1 MPSLLRLL
9 PVLLFSTSVQARP
22 LVFTNLSLSA
32 DAGVSLSY
40 SLSPD
45 CWAQVE
51 PITRMGTAPTIVV
64 QYQQPGYDRTS
75 HVELMQG
82 SRELSLAS
90 GDWPPGMTA
99 TISIHG
105 TLGDFDSITW
115 PGGSGRTVSVPIS
128 GGVAGGDT
136 SDWSTDSSSSSST
149 SSSPSPSGSWS
160 SSSSSSVS
168 TPELSVENVGSA
180 LEQLASLAA
189 QEQARRERAAMEAQQ
204 QADWEA
210 AIQQEREIRGI
221 MNDLS
226 HPLSAACNA
235 TFGDEDQYKKCV
247 RKGLTR
253 NYGAE
258 EVSACNRMDIVGY
271 KFECVESLVGRNH
284 IATNVINACVDSFGA
299 DREGIKCIWRTQE
312 TRFDPSSDVRACGLA
327 FDDYGFASACISR
340 YAEVAW
346 EPAAVLHAC
355 VTGFEGEDQLVCA
368 KLAGAAGKPPH
379 DRIDA
384 CVASFDDQ
392 EQALECVHIMAH
404 STSDSASA
412 IPFCAQLFEPKGKRY
427 DCLSALRGAQDR
439 DPERLDACMAETSN
453 GKRMKCVEGDR

>member
-1 MPSLLRLL
+1 MSSLIRLL
-9 PVLLFSTSVQARP
+9 PLLLFSASVHARP
-22 LVFTNLSLSA
+22 LVFTSLSLSA
-32 DAGVSLSY
+32 DAGVTLSY

-45 CWAQVE
+45 CWSQVE
-51 PITRMGTAPTIVV
+51 PITRMGSAPTIVV

-82 SRELSLAS
+82 SRELSLAG
-90 GDWPPGMTA
+90 GDWPAGMTA
-99 TISIHG
+99 TISVHG

-128 GGVAGGDT
+128 GGGAVGG
-136 SDWSTDSSSSSST
+136 SSSSGASPSSGSSST
-149 SSSPSPSGSWS
+149 IDPAGSWS
-160 SSSSSSVS
+160 GSSSSSVT
-168 TPELSVENVGSA
+168 TPELAVENVGSA
-180 LEQLASLAA
+180 LEQLANLAL
-189 QEQARRERAAMEAQQ
+189 QEQARRERAALEAQQ

-210 AIQQEREIRGI
+210 AIRRETEIRGI

-235 TFGDEDQYKKCV
+235 TFGDEKRYEKCV
-247 RKGLTR
+247 RMGLTR

-258 EVSACNRMDIVGY
+258 EVLACNRMDIVGY
-271 KFECVESLVGRNH
+271 KFECVEALVGRNH

-299 DREGIKCIWRTQE
+299 DREGIKCVWRTQE

-327 FDDYGFASACISR
+327 FDGYDFASACIGR

-346 EPAAVLHAC
+346 EPAAALHAC

-368 KLAGAAGKPPH
+368 KLAGAAGQSPD

-384 CVASFDDQ
+384 CVASFADK

-404 STSDSASA
+404 STADSAPA
-412 IPFCAQLFEPKGKRY
+412 IPFCAQLFESKGKRY
-427 DCLSALRGAQDR
+427 DCLSLLRGAQDR
-439 DPERLDACMAETSN
+439 DPARLEACLAETSN
-453 GKRMKCVEGDR
+453 GRRMKCVEGDR

>member
-1 MPSLLRLL
+1 MPSILRLW
-9 PVLLFSTSVQARP
+9 PLLLVSASVQARP

-32 DAGVSLSY
+32 DAGVNLNY

-45 CWAQVE
+45 TWSQVE
-51 PITRMGTAPTIVV
+51 PITRMGAAPTIVV

-75 HVELMQG
+75 HVELMEP

-105 TLGDFDSITW
+105 SLGDFDSITW

-128 GGVAGGDT
+128 GGVAGAST
-136 SDWSTDSSSSSST
+136 SFDSSSSSS
-149 SSSPSPSGSWS
+149 SSSNPSPSGSWS

-168 TPELSVENVGSA
+168 TPDLTVENVGSA
-180 LEQLASLAA
+180 LEQLANLAL
-189 QEQARRERAAMEAQQ
+189 QEQARRAREEQAAQQ
-204 QADWEA
+204 QADWAA
-210 AIQQEREIRGI
+210 AIQRETEIRGI

-226 HPLSAACNA
+226 HPLSQACNT
-235 TFGDEDQYKKCV
+235 TFGDEKRYEKCV
-247 RKGLTR
+247 RMGLTR

-258 EVSACNRMDIVGY
+258 EVQACNRMDIVGY
-271 KFECVESLVGRNH
+271 KYECVEALVGRNH
-284 IATNVINACVDSFGA
+284 IATAVINACVDSFGP
-299 DREGIKCIWRTQE
+299 DREGIKCVWRTQE

-368 KLAGAAGKPPH
+368 KLAGAAGQPPD
-379 DRIDA
+379 DRINA
-384 CVASFDDQ
+384 CVASFDDG

-404 STSDSASA
+404 STADSAPA

-427 DCLSALRGAQDR
+427 DCLSTLRGAQDR
-439 DPERLDACMAETSN
+439 DPERLQACEAETSN
-453 GKRMKCVEGDR
+453 SRRMKCVEGER